1 MNLDFTFAVVSD
13 LHIALPHTIWDAPNR
28 FHLVEVSIPA
38 FEQIL
43 TQLIADP
50 PDFLLL
56 PGDLVQHGERDN
68 HEWMVNRLAQLPF
81 PTYVV
86 PGNHDVVSREGHLP
100 SDVAQDVSEEALGEN
115 KSGRKNA
122 KERIA
127 LADFPKLYQ
136 AHGYGDNGQL
146 YYQQE
151 IFPGVHLIGLNSNAF
166 DEAGE
171 QIGFGLIDDE
181 QLAWLDAQLEQ
192 LAGKFVMVMVHH
204 NVLEHLPGQS
214 QTKLGQRYMISNAP
228 ALVERLQRAKVPVA
242 FTGHLHVQDVAQA
255 DDFYAVTTGSL
266 VSYPHPYRLM
276 SVRTDAQGQ
285 HQLRIESKRIEAVS
299 EWPTLQETSK
309 QWMGDRSFP
318 FILKLLTEPPLSLS
332 LAQAK
337 TYAPVIRDFW
347 ANVAAGDAIFNYPQ
361 LPTHVQQYF
370 AQYDATCEKGDMR
383 LIDNSATLSLT
394 SQR

>member
-1 MNLDFTFAVVSD
+1 MNLNFKFAIVSD

-43 TQLIADP
+43 KQLIADP

-56 PGDLVQHGERDN
+56 PGDLVQHGEREN
-68 HEWMVNRLAQLPF
+68 HQWMVNRLSQLPF

-86 PGNHDVVSREGHLP
+86 PGNHDVVRQWG
-100 SDVAQDVSEEALGEN
+100 SEPEAG
-115 KSGRKNA
+115 KD
-122 KERIA
+122 RIA
-127 LADFPKLYQ
+127 LADFPKLYRQ
-136 AHGYGDNGQL
+136 FGYTDEQRL

-151 IFPGVHLIGLNSNAF
+151 ILPGVHLIGLNSNAF
-166 DEAGE
+166 DETGE
-171 QIGFGLIDDE
+171 QIGTGLIDQD
-181 QLAWLDAQLEQ
+181 QLAWLDEQLEA
-192 LAGKFVMVMVHH
+192 LANKFVMVMVHH

-228 ALVERLQRAKVPVA
+228 ALVKRLQAAKVPMA

-255 DDFYAVTTGSL
+255 GDFYAITTGSL

-276 SVRTDAQGQ
+276 SLSTDEAGA
-285 HQLRIESKRIEAVS
+285 HHLRIESKRVEQVP

-309 QWMGDRSFP
+309 AWMGDRSFP

-332 LAQAK
+332 LSEAK
-337 TYAPVIRDFW
+337 EYAPYIRDFW
-347 ANVAAGDAIFNYPQ
+347 ANVADGDAIFDYPQ
-361 LPTHVQQYF
+361 LPVEVQQYF
-370 AQYDATCEKGDMR
+370 GRYDAVCAKGQPK
-383 LIDNSATLSLT
+383 LIDNNATLAL
-394 SQR
+394 